1 MPANRRSP
9 REWNA
14 LTGSKNS
21 SVGDISHSQVNIVT
35 GDGSHAHNF
44 RGTDPWLTQLQT
56 ELTRIRGL
64 LEEGHGPVISAYY
77 RGVAIGALTAVEDD
91 LPAVPA
97 GSPVDRE
104 GLRKRVGRLIRA
116 LAPFA
121 EVIGGVAA
129 LEAILQHL

>member
-1 MPANRRSP
+1 MQGNSRSP

-14 LTGSKNS
+14 MMGSKNS
-21 SVGDISHSQVNIVT
+21 IVGDVSNSQVNVVT
-35 GDGSHAHNF
+35 GDGSQAHNS
-44 RGTDPWLTQLQT
+44 RGTDPWLTHLQT

-64 LEEGHGPVISAYY
+64 LEEGHGPGISGYD
-77 RGVAIGALTAVEDD
+77 RGVAMGAVTAVEDD
-91 LPAVPA
+91 LPAAPA
-97 GSPVDRE
+97 DNPVDRE
-104 GLRKRVGRLIRA
+104 RLRKRVGRLIGA